1 MKLTISNEKYQSLVS
16 HRKRRKKMSK
26 KDKQLL
32 DDALYI
38 KYCKCLKK
46 FEIEGKGGQ
55 GFPICMNSIYKN
67 RRIKPPKNASRNC
80 NKVFNKNIDV

>member
-1 MKLTISNEKYQSLVS
+1 
-16 HRKRRKKMSK
+16 MSK

-46 FEIEGKGGQ
+46 FEIEDKNKRVSGR

-67 RRIKPPKNASRNC
+67 RRIKPPRNASRNC